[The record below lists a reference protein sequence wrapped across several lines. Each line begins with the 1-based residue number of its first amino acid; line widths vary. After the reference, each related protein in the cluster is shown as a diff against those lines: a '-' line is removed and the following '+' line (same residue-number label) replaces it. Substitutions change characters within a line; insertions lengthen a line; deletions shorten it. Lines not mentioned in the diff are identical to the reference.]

1 MKPVERLHETDT
13 WIFDLDNTLYPAS
26 SGLMAEVSRRMTRFV
41 AETLGVHEDAA
52 FVEQKRMFREHG
64 TTLRGLMNRYD
75 VNPGTFMAYVHAVDY
90 TLVDENP
97 RMKRAID
104 ALPGKKIVFTN
115 ASVDHAETVLARL
128 GIAHAFSGIFDVAA
142 ADYLPKPNRHAY
154 EKLTARHGIDP
165 ARAVMIEDIAPN
177 LEPAAELGM
186 TTLWVR
192 HDRTADPYW
201 AIPSN
206 DAGYVHH
213 ETDDLSAWLERI
225 GPPSRS

>member
-201 AIPSN
+201 ATPSN